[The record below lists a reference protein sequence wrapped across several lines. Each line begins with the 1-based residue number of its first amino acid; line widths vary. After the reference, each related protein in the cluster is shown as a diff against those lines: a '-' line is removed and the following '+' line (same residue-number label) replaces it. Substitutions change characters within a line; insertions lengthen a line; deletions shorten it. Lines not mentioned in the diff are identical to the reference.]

1 MVLQILRRGADDQLE
16 REQSPR
22 DQSRAG
28 TLRAV
33 AKADVDA
40 IEHPISDLVVE
51 LDLGLDGGV
60 LLAELVQHRRQYRRK
75 TGLRPHDA
83 YRAGDC
89 LASFLHLRERA
100 VQRSERGNG
109 LLQQMSAFLGG
120 REATGRAMQEPYA
133 QVTLELGD
141 GVARRLRRDSL
152 GERRLADAAELDRL
166 GEGRDG
172 AQFVE
177 GHGVASINPGLLLV
191 QPFMD

>member
-1 MVLQILRRGADDQLE
+1 MALQILRRGADDQLE

-51 LDLGLDGGV
+51 LDLGLDRGM
-60 LLAELVQHRRQYRRK
+60 LLAELVQHWRQHLRK

-83 YRAGDC
+83 YGAGDC

-100 VQRSERGNG
+100 VQRGERGNG
-109 LLQQMSAFLGG
+109 LAQQMSAFLGA
-120 REATGRAMQEPYA
+120 REATGRTMQEPNA
-133 QVTLELGD
+133 EMTLELGD
-141 GVARRLRRDSL
+141 GVACRLRRDSL
-152 GERRLADAAELDRL
+152 GERGLTDAAELDRL
-166 GEGRDG
+166 G
-172 AQFVE
+172 
-177 GHGVASINPGLLLV
+177 
-191 QPFMD
+191 

>member
-1 MVLQILRRGADDQLE
+1 MPLQIRVRGADDQLE

-22 DQSRAG
+22 DQSRTG
-28 TLRAV
+28 MLRTV
-33 AKADVDA
+33 AEADVDA
-40 IEHPISDLVVE
+40 IEHPISDFVIE
-51 LDLGLDGGV
+51 LDLGLHRDMF
-60 LLAELVQHRRQYRRK
+60 LAELVQHRRQYRRK

-100 VQRSERGNG
+100 VQRGERGNG
-109 LLQQMSAFLGG
+109 LLQQMSAFLRG

-152 GERRLADAAELDRL
+152 RERRLADAAELDCF
-166 GEGRDG
+166 GEGCDG

-177 GHGVASINPGLLLV
+177 GHGASINPGLL
-191 QPFMD
+191 